1 MPWAFTENKLK
12 RTETWEFGTI
22 ILASSPPSHSVSQS
36 LTASQQWIRNERDQI
51 PVQRWLGPHRLP
63 ASYFSG
69 PTWPG
74 WKATVPSLRVGMQ
87 MGAHLLSGLNIEPS
101 PAGVH
106 GESQLFGNLLSSS
119 TQGEFT
125 QRVTEQASGR
135 SKCQCRL
142 QGAASLGAIPVPPF
156 ANWDLG
162 RRT

>member
-125 QRVTEQASGR
+125 QRVTEHSIRQEQVSVPAPGCSF
-135 SKCQCRL
+135 
-142 QGAASLGAIPVPPF
+142 LGCNPSSSVC
-156 ANWDLG
+156 
-162 RRT
+162 